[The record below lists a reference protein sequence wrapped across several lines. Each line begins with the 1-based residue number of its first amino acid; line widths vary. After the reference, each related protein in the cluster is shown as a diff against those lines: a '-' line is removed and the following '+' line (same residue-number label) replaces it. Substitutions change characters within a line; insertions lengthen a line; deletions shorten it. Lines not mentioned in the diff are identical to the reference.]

1 MEKNEAN
8 KQPEL
13 PPRHHHHEHHEHDHH
28 DHSHEHHH
36 HHEHDHD
43 DEERYESEGISV
55 SRHEESLIGVF
66 RGRLPL
72 PYSQA
77 RESVETNMK
86 IRAET
91 VADQGGII
99 GHIKALVS
107 AEGERCMISIT
118 DAGGAPQKRPLPGD
132 NTGFELVAIVFG
144 LSPEGL
150 HHSIRSAFSE
160 YITRLS

>member
-1 MEKNEAN
+1 MEKDEAN

-13 PPRHHHHEHHEHDHH
+13 PPRHHHHEHDHH

-36 HHEHDHD
+36 HEHDHD
-43 DEERYESEGISV
+43 DDDDERCESEGISV

-66 RGRLPL
+66 RSRLPL

-77 RESVETNMK
+77 REIVETKMK
-86 IRAET
+86 ILAET
-91 VADQGGII
+91 VAVQGGII

-150 HHSIRSAFSE
+150 HKSIRSAFSE